1 MLISIIETSQF
12 AKIIIIFIFWI
23 FLLYLDIIS
32 PDCVITFII
41 FGFFISSILIVVQT
55 INDLFFLISK
65 NDRFMS
71 IQNYYIIKITEKL
84 AIVLFI
90 SIFLFFIVHM
100 IYQTFS

>member
-12 AKIIIIFIFWI
+12 AKIIIIFMLWI
-23 FLLYLDIIS
+23 FLLYLDVIS
-32 PDCVITFII
+32 PDCIITLVIFAFFMSSVVVII
-41 FGFFISSILIVVQT
+41 QK
-55 INDLFFLISK
+55 INELFFLISK
-65 NDRFMS
+65 NDNFMS